1 MAKFLQKGLY
11 MKNNDKVD
19 RSNDKKQRIVCKRK
33 NLENYF
39 GKFLLCKDNQII
51 FDETMASHYLVEF
64 GGHWQFGI

>member
-1 MAKFLQKGLY
+1 MIKWIEAII
-11 MKNNDKVD
+11 KNKELSVNE
-19 RSNDKKQRIVCKRK
+19 K

-51 FDETMASHYLVEF
+51 FDETMVSHYLVEF